1 MPELQQYQVTFSSR
15 DFGRN
20 QCLRPEHSL
29 HKTNSSYNSS
39 CGAAMAADI
48 KCNSNY
54 DDMER
59 KPGATYGKVPLAF
72 CGRVA
77 KGSGVCVDEMLL
89 PQTPTKR
96 PRAKESSRHF
106 GVRYRP
112 DLSKWVAEI
121 RVAEW
126 KAVDKK
132 VWLGTFDSEEGAARA
147 VDSARK
153 ILRCAKKRPFNFPC
167 PQLDSYREAIPAYL
181 DLNDLR
187 NEVMYKEVTNY
198 IKKKAQDYASTFCP
212 NMAGMSKHLISTCPS
227 ASSHLIGPAELPA
240 VEDHHGITPKS
251 VNSPTTTSRVAHQY
265 AGKLEVDEFYH
276 KSRPTSISLSRLHHN
291 CHHHQDSASI
301 DNGDVDE
308 LFFGELDLC
317 SGSDSLTIEDSDFCR
332 QDAAVAAGGDAHVF
346 GLLQTTQH
354 HYYNIHDDQVG
365 SPATCSN
372 SVWAPGTA
380 AAAGYG
386 HHSSRI
392 IDIHSRTST
401 VSTTHVEIYDA
412 PMQLDAVDSAAW
424 VSEYLDTCSTAD
436 PIATEVSGN
445 GGSTTAAY
453 TSSWYNVDDGG
464 MSEILGSFDN
474 SSGDSCSSGPNESR
488 ALYQVQHDPGF
499 LETAHMSAMDWN
511 PCGDGFSSF
520 STSAPASTLMYYNG
534 QDHQWPHDDHM
545 PVVAFSCPANFSTGN
560 NLFNN
565 FQQ

>member
-1 MPELQQYQVTFSSR
+1 M
-15 DFGRN
+15 
-20 QCLRPEHSL
+20 
-29 HKTNSSYNSS
+29 
-39 CGAAMAADI
+39 
-48 KCNSNY
+48 
-54 DDMER
+54 
-59 KPGATYGKVPLAF
+59 
-72 CGRVA
+72 A

-181 DLNDLR
+181 NLNDLS

-198 IKKKAQDYASTFCP
+198 IKKKAQDYASMFCP

-227 ASSHLIGPAELPA
+227 ASSQLVGHAELPA
-240 VEDHHGITPKS
+240 VEDHGITPKS
-251 VNSPTTTSRVAHQY
+251 SNSPTISRVAQY
-265 AGKLEVDEFYH
+265 AGKLDVDEFY
-276 KSRPTSISLSRLHHN
+276 KKTCPTSISLSRLHHN
-291 CHHHQDSASI
+291 RHHQDSTSI
-301 DNGDVDE
+301 DNGDIDE
-308 LFFGELDLC
+308 LFFGDPDLC

-332 QDAAVAAGGDAHVF
+332 QDAVTAGDAHVF
-346 GLLQTTQH
+346 GLLQTEH

-372 SVWAPGTA
+372 SAWPGTA
-380 AAAGYG
+380 GGGYG
-386 HHSSRI
+386 HQSSRTI
-392 IDIHSRTST
+392 EIHSRTST
-401 VSTTHVEIYDA
+401 VSTTHVELYDA
-412 PMQLDAVDSAAW
+412 PMQLDVVDSAAW

-436 PIATEVSGN
+436 PIATELSGN
-445 GGSTTAAY
+445 GGSSAAY

-464 MSEILGSFDN
+464 MSE
-474 SSGDSCSSGPNESR
+474 
-488 ALYQVQHDPGF
+488 V
-499 LETAHMSAMDWN
+499 
-511 PCGDGFSSF
+511 
-520 STSAPASTLMYYNG
+520 
-534 QDHQWPHDDHM
+534 
-545 PVVAFSCPANFSTGN
+545 
-560 NLFNN
+560 
-565 FQQ
+565 

>member
-1 MPELQQYQVTFSSR
+1 M
-15 DFGRN
+15 
-20 QCLRPEHSL
+20 
-29 HKTNSSYNSS
+29 
-39 CGAAMAADI
+39 
-48 KCNSNY
+48 
-54 DDMER
+54 
-59 KPGATYGKVPLAF
+59 
-72 CGRVA
+72 A
-77 KGSGVCVDEMLL
+77 KGSGVCVDELLL

-212 NMAGMSKHLISTCPS
+212 NMTAMSKHLISTCPGS
-227 ASSHLIGPAELPA
+227 ASSQLTGPAELPA
-240 VEDHHGITPKS
+240 VEGHGITP
-251 VNSPTTTSRVAHQY
+251 TTSRVAHQY
-265 AGKLEVDEFYH
+265 AGKLDVGEFY
-276 KSRPTSISLSRLHHN
+276 KKGYPTSVSLSSRMHHN
-291 CHHHQDSASI
+291 CHHQESASI

-308 LFFGELDLC
+308 LFFGDPDLC

-332 QDAAVAAGGDAHVF
+332 QDAVAAAAAAGDAHVF
-346 GLLQTTQH
+346 GLLQTAHH
-354 HYYNIHDDQVG
+354 HYSYIHDDQVG

-372 SVWAPGTA
+372 SVWPGT

-386 HHSSRI
+386 HGHQSSRI

-412 PMQLDAVDSAAW
+412 PMQLDVADSAAW

-453 TSSWYNVDDGG
+453 TSGWYNNVDDGG
-464 MSEILGSFDN
+464 MSE
-474 SSGDSCSSGPNESR
+474 
-488 ALYQVQHDPGF
+488 V
-499 LETAHMSAMDWN
+499 
-511 PCGDGFSSF
+511 
-520 STSAPASTLMYYNG
+520 
-534 QDHQWPHDDHM
+534 
-545 PVVAFSCPANFSTGN
+545 
-560 NLFNN
+560 
-565 FQQ
+565 